1 MRFIQFLFVLKI
13 RKSFKGLVK
22 YVFFFFLGNLFCI
35 VLINLKTGFC
45 IDNDFIVSK
54 EVACQSALETDVKE
68 RRDVKRE
75 NLYSCPVP
83 WRGLRRRIR
92 RDQSSTRRSEWCVCS
107 FIREKLVFVYF
118 KNIVIA
124 VNYGTRIN
132 FKFVKTQLNR
142 NQNIEIVYIWDLKL

>member
-22 YVFFFFLGNLFCI
+22 YVGFLGNLFCI

-92 RDQSSTRRSEWCVCS
+92 RDQSSTRRSDACV
-107 FIREKLVFVYF
+107 RL
-118 KNIVIA
+118 
-124 VNYGTRIN
+124 
-132 FKFVKTQLNR
+132 
-142 NQNIEIVYIWDLKL
+142 